1 MDKHD
6 ILNIIETQA
15 KKLSP
20 GYVRYAKL
28 TMIELERNDLTSFVL
43 IKHNDLREWWT
54 KELERVTRRETRY
67 AEDCKQYEIK
77 RSAWE
82 KLTAADRKI
91 LGLRRPVKPK
101 QPE

>member
-1 MDKHD
+1 MDKKD
-6 ILNIIETQA
+6 ILDIIEAKT
-15 KKLSP
+15 KKLTP

-43 IKHNDLREWWT
+43 IKHDDLREWWT
-54 KELERVTRRETRY
+54 KEIERVTRQETRY
-67 AEDCKQYEIK
+67 AEACKQYEVK
-77 RSAWE
+77 LAAWD

-91 LGLRRPVKPK
+91 LGLRKPVKPK